1 MVGVLA
7 ALLLSPRFEFMVGG
21 GLVNIGFRL
30 QDRLS
35 HFDFEHDE
43 SITPDQIWAELERQN
58 DLAADVRDIFPR
70 TSRHPVVAILA
81 CMDARIDTSELVGD
95 TRRYYYVVR
104 TAGSVLSPAE
114 QEMLE
119 LAVINGVKIILL
131 TTHTDCAAEGAAADP
146 ELRKNFPA
154 LTALMDERVRRVE
167 EFMARPTIRDAIA
180 AGELQ
185 VKHARIDTSTD
196 RLVVEE
202 VHHDAPLTR
211 EASLEHE
218 RDQYPAF
225 ARVVRELLLVPAM
238 GLKRARHEI
247 GDGDEQDERGAK
259 RPGRDGE
266 SCERG
271 DLRQIRRIGHEAEQ
285 PAPAGCDTL
294 CPHVGFLRRC
304 GGSG

>member
-1 MVGVLA
+1 MTKKTAWALAIGLPVVGVLA

-21 GLVNIGFRL
+21 GLVNLGFRL

-43 SITPDQIWAELERQN
+43 SITPDQIWAELKRQN
-58 DLAADVRDIFPR
+58 DLAADVRDFFPR
-70 TSRHPVVAILA
+70 TARHPVVAILA
-81 CMDARIDTSELVGD
+81 CMDARIDTSEIVGD
-95 TRRYYYVVR
+95 TRRYYYIVR

-146 ELRKNFPA
+146 ELREDFPA

-196 RLVVEE
+196 RLIIQEK
-202 VHHDAPLTR
+202 HHDA
-211 EASLEHE
+211 H
-218 RDQYPAF
+218 
-225 ARVVRELLLVPAM
+225 
-238 GLKRARHEI
+238 
-247 GDGDEQDERGAK
+247 
-259 RPGRDGE
+259 
-266 SCERG
+266 
-271 DLRQIRRIGHEAEQ
+271 
-285 PAPAGCDTL
+285 
-294 CPHVGFLRRC
+294 
-304 GGSG
+304 

>member
-1 MVGVLA
+1 MTKKAGWALGIGLLIVGLLA

-21 GLVNIGFRL
+21 GLVNLGFSL

-35 HFDFEHDE
+35 RFDFEHDE
-43 SITPDQIWAELERQN
+43 SITPDQIWKELEEQN

-70 TSRHPVVAILA
+70 TARHPVVAILA

-131 TTHTDCAAEGAAADP
+131 TTHTDCAAEGAADDP
-146 ELRKNFPA
+146 ELREKFPA
-154 LTALMDERVRRVE
+154 LTALMDERARRVE

-202 VHHDAPLTR
+202 VHHDA
-211 EASLEHE
+211 H
-218 RDQYPAF
+218 
-225 ARVVRELLLVPAM
+225 
-238 GLKRARHEI
+238 
-247 GDGDEQDERGAK
+247 
-259 RPGRDGE
+259 
-266 SCERG
+266 
-271 DLRQIRRIGHEAEQ
+271 
-285 PAPAGCDTL
+285 
-294 CPHVGFLRRC
+294 
-304 GGSG
+304 

>member
-1 MVGVLA
+1 MTKKTGCGLAIGLLAVALLA
-7 ALLLSPRFEFMVGG
+7 AVLLSPRAEFIVGG
-21 GLVNIGFRL
+21 ALVNLGFRL

-146 ELRKNFPA
+146 ELREDFPA
-154 LTALMDERVRRVE
+154 LIALMDERARRVE

-202 VHHDAPLTR
+202 KHHDA
-211 EASLEHE
+211 H
-218 RDQYPAF
+218 
-225 ARVVRELLLVPAM
+225 
-238 GLKRARHEI
+238 
-247 GDGDEQDERGAK
+247 
-259 RPGRDGE
+259 
-266 SCERG
+266 
-271 DLRQIRRIGHEAEQ
+271 
-285 PAPAGCDTL
+285 
-294 CPHVGFLRRC
+294 
-304 GGSG
+304 

>member
-1 MVGVLA
+1 MTKKTAWALAIGLPVVGLSA
-7 ALLLSPRFEFMVGG
+7 ALLLSPRFEFIVGG
-21 GLVNIGFRL
+21 GLVNLGFRL

-70 TSRHPVVAILA
+70 TTRHPVVAILA

-146 ELRKNFPA
+146 ELRKSFPA

-202 VHHDAPLTR
+202 AHHDAR
-211 EASLEHE
+211 
-218 RDQYPAF
+218 
-225 ARVVRELLLVPAM
+225 
-238 GLKRARHEI
+238 
-247 GDGDEQDERGAK
+247 
-259 RPGRDGE
+259 
-266 SCERG
+266 
-271 DLRQIRRIGHEAEQ
+271 
-285 PAPAGCDTL
+285 
-294 CPHVGFLRRC
+294 
-304 GGSG
+304 

>member
-1 MVGVLA
+1 MAKKTAWALAIGLPVVGVLA

-43 SITPDQIWAELERQN
+43 SITPDQIWAELKRQN
-58 DLAADVRDIFPR
+58 DLAADVRDFFPR
-70 TSRHPVVAILA
+70 TARHPVVAILA
-81 CMDARIDTSELVGD
+81 CMDARLDTSELVGD

-146 ELRKNFPA
+146 ELRKDFPA

-196 RLVVEE
+196 RLVVKE
-202 VHHDAPLTR
+202 VHHDA
-211 EASLEHE
+211 H
-218 RDQYPAF
+218 
-225 ARVVRELLLVPAM
+225 
-238 GLKRARHEI
+238 
-247 GDGDEQDERGAK
+247 
-259 RPGRDGE
+259 
-266 SCERG
+266 
-271 DLRQIRRIGHEAEQ
+271 
-285 PAPAGCDTL
+285 
-294 CPHVGFLRRC
+294 
-304 GGSG
+304 

>member
-1 MVGVLA
+1 MTKKTAWALAIGLPVVGLLA

-21 GLVNIGFRL
+21 GLVNLGFRL

-43 SITPDQIWAELERQN
+43 SITPGEIWAELERQN

-70 TSRHPVVAILA
+70 TARHPVVAILA
-81 CMDARIDTSELVGD
+81 CMDARIDISELVGD

-146 ELRKNFPA
+146 ELRNNFPA

-202 VHHDAPLTR
+202 VHHDAR
-211 EASLEHE
+211 
-218 RDQYPAF
+218 
-225 ARVVRELLLVPAM
+225 
-238 GLKRARHEI
+238 
-247 GDGDEQDERGAK
+247 
-259 RPGRDGE
+259 
-266 SCERG
+266 
-271 DLRQIRRIGHEAEQ
+271 
-285 PAPAGCDTL
+285 
-294 CPHVGFLRRC
+294 
-304 GGSG
+304 